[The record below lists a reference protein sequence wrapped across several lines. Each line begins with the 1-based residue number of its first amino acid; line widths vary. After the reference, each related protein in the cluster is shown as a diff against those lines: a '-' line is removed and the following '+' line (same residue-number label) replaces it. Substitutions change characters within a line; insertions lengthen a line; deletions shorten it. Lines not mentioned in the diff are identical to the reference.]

1 MGIKVTEMTEATQVN
16 NSDLLMIVQ
25 NGENK
30 KITKENLQDS
40 IVDAELEERVD
51 TLEDEV
57 EALQEE
63 NLYLNNLV
71 EQAFDKKEVEGEEL
85 SINDTINAKMEIN
98 PKGNTKQETTTGK
111 NKFDVNNNLISNSV
125 ATSGVTTTINDD
137 GTISTSGTTNRTYIN
152 MKYQF
157 ELVAGTYIVNGCPN
171 GGSQNGY
178 SSLVEYTQGGTS
190 KSAFDTGSGATFTI
204 DTDQTI
210 TFYPIRIGSTANINM
225 NSLIFKPMI
234 RLSSVSDSSYEKY
247 TGGIPSPNPSYP
259 SNVNV
264 VSGNNS
270 IEICGKN
277 LAQLENG
284 SLWDSSG
291 DERDLANSVRTK
303 FITFKN
309 GMTIT
314 PKIFTTLTTR
324 YLQYILYDNNQ
335 TFISLNNFTDGTPIT
350 TSNTNVRYIRF
361 KMTGPTEGTMTIN
374 DINFMVVNG
383 STSPTTYEPYNGNT
397 YPINLPSGIELCK
410 IGDYQDYFYKS
421 NNKWYK
427 HSEIGKVVLDGS
439 ENWYGGNSA
448 SVSTDYTYLF
458 SNVLDNLVKSGYFKA
473 YCNKFYN
480 LNNTMQG
487 TTQVSTDTIAV
498 GDTTSYK
505 VRIMILT
512 SRLATQSTTGFKTW
526 LSENNVT
533 LYYVLATPTNT
544 EITDTTLISQLEAL
558 KTAMSYA
565 EQTNISQINDD
576 IPFILKVTAL
586 ASYNSRIVALENAIL
601 NANRNVPV
609 ENTRK
614 SNEIIEEPKEEVVD
628 DKDEVEEPKE
638 ER

>member
-16 NSDLLMIVQ
+16 NSDWLMIVQ

-63 NLYLNNLV
+63 NAYLNNLV

-85 SINDTINAKMEIN
+85 SINDTINAKMEVGLE
-98 PKGNTKQETTTGK
+98 GNTKQETTTGK

-171 GGSQNGY
+171 EGSQNGY

-234 RLSSVSDSSYEKY
+234 RLSSISDSSYEPY
-247 TGGIPSPNPSYP
+247 TNGASPNPSYP

-264 VSGNNS
+264 VTGDNTIVVSN
-270 IEICGKN
+270 KN
-277 LAQLENG
+277 LWKFNSSYTSTGYATILNQQPIKLLQGNYILSFSNVVVTSSILFRFYNKDKSRYYDARVAPNAQTPILNAEEDIYYVTLIFNEADSLSDIQLEKG
-284 SLWDSSG
+284 
-291 DERDLANSVRTK
+291 
-303 FITFKN
+303 
-309 GMTIT
+309 
-314 PKIFTTLTTR
+314 TTATSFVEH
-324 YLQYILYDNNQ
+324 QEQ
-335 TFISLNNFTDGTPIT
+335 TYQVNLGT
-350 TSNTNVRYIRF
+350 
-361 KMTGPTEGTMTIN
+361 
-374 DINFMVVNG
+374 
-383 STSPTTYEPYNGNT
+383 
-397 YPINLPSGIELCK
+397 IELCK
-410 IGDYQDYFYKS
+410 IGDYKDYFYKS
-421 NNKWYK
+421 NDKWYK
-427 HSEIGKVVLDGS
+427 HSEIGKVVLDGTQTI
-439 ENWYGGNSA
+439 GNINTTS
-448 SVSTDYTYLF
+448 SNTTRVTYLSIINGLSSILLVCNRLQRLNMF
-458 SNVLDNLVKSGYFKA
+458 NSDDEGIYYNATNGNLFFRI
-473 YCNKFYN
+473 NK
-480 LNNTMQG
+480 TKIG
-487 TTQVSTDTIAV
+487 TT
-498 GDTTSYK
+498 
-505 VRIMILT
+505 
-512 SRLATQSTTGFKTW
+512 
-526 LSENNVT
+526 ENEINT
-533 LYYVLATPTNT
+533 YLQNNNIIIYYPLATPTDT

-558 KTAMSYA
+558 KSAMSYA

-576 IPFILKVTAL
+576 TPFILKVTAL
-586 ASYNSRIVALENAIL
+586 ASYNSRIVALEQAIL
-601 NANRNVPV
+601 NANRSTQT
-609 ENTRK
+609 EQLRK
-614 SNEIIEEPKEEVVD
+614 SNEIIEEPKEEVVE
-628 DKDEVEEPKE
+628 DKDESKEEPKE